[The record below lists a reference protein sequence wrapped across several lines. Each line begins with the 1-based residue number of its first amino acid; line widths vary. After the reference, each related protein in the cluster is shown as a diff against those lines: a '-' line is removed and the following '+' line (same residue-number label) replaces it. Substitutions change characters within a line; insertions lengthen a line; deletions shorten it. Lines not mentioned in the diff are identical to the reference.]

1 MRKSI
6 TTLSALLICTAAIF
20 CQDIN
25 DDFSDGDFS
34 DNPAWTGDTE
44 DFIINDDFELQLM
57 ADGGGES
64 VLYLNAATA
73 DSTQWEFFIRQ
84 EFSPSSSNFAR
95 VIMRADNPNIGSDYN
110 GYFLK
115 IGGESGDSDAIE
127 FYRKDGNSE
136 ALLLSGEDGDLAGD
150 PSGGRFRVVVND
162 EGEWT
167 LSADYAGGTDFSE
180 LGTAVDNTYSAGLY
194 FGFHCTYTST
204 RSDKFFFDDIS
215 LGPLFVDEDPPILL
229 SATALGATEVELVYS
244 EPLDQTSAED
254 LANYTISNGIGQPI
268 EAELQA
274 DQTHVL
280 LTLPQPMESGT
291 TYLLTASDVSDINGN
306 ISGEQE
312 TAFFYVEPS
321 AGEFRQIVIN
331 EIFADPTPIVGLPDA
346 EYLEIFN
353 ASDLYFDLENW
364 TLVNTETERPLA
376 PILFE
381 PGQFLILCD
390 ADDQELFEDF
400 GPVLGIESFTALSN
414 SGDSLSLLNADG
426 DIIDWVSY
434 TDDWYNDPI
443 KQEGGYS
450 LELINPFTLCSGP
463 ENWSGSDNPT
473 GGSPGAENSIFDD
486 TPDTEAPVLEDY
498 LVQSSTQIV
507 LEFSEVMDE
516 NSLINGLYMWNQGI
530 TTLEVLPGS
539 NLLTALITLSDP
551 LQTGVNYQLSI
562 TGLTDC
568 EGNLIQETSL
578 EILIGEIPLFGEL
591 VLSEIMADPNPT
603 QALPDAE
610 YFELVNIGK
619 RAIELS
625 GLNLNDI
632 SFLSGQVL
640 FPGEYLICVDDEN
653 AAFYPNAYVI
663 DDLGPTYFTNS
674 GRELILTNQLGE
686 RLDRVNY
693 ADTWYKDPDK
703 TDGGFSLERKNLSEI
718 CRASEN
724 WSASE
729 ATEGGTPGEVN
740 SNFTTDTDNT
750 PPELRTALVED
761 SQSLRLLFSEPL
773 DSTNIDGISLEF
785 NPKLEVQTV
794 ENIAPEYSSIRVSLA
809 EEILTGIVYTLN
821 ILNVNDCSGN
831 ISETSEEIQFG
842 LPEPGVPGDVLINEV
857 LFNPRTGGADFVE
870 VVNVAQKV
878 VSIQSW
884 RLQNQDEVT
893 DIVSEEPVSI
903 LPGQY
908 LVLTRDQQN
917 IYIEYPSAIR
927 ENFLE
932 MDDTPAFNNGDGSV
946 ILLNEQLEIIDRFDY
961 DESYHFELLNSV
973 KGVSLERLSFTR
985 STNDPGNWL
994 SASEQVGFATP
1005 GYLNSQYNP
1014 EGASGGFFEL
1024 EREVF
1029 SPDNDG
1035 FQDVLLINYEMD
1047 RSGAVATVK
1056 IYDRRGR
1063 QVRELSNNLFLG
1075 TDGTITWDGIT
1086 DSGTKARIG
1095 PHIVYIDVF
1104 TADGLTETKK
1114 IPCIVAG
1121 RLNN

>member
-1 MRKSI
+1 LRHLI
-6 TTLSALLICTAAIF
+6 TTFSAFLICTTALF
-20 CQDIN
+20 CQEIT

-34 DNPAWTGDTE
+34 SNPTWNGDTGD
-44 DFIINDDFELQLM
+44 FVVNDDFELQLM

-64 VLYLNAATA
+64 VLYLSASTA

-84 EFSPSSSNFAR
+84 EFSPSSSNFAQ
-95 VIMRADNPNIGSDYN
+95 VILRADNPNIGGDYN

-127 FYRKDGNSE
+127 LYRKDGNSE
-136 ALLLSGEDGDLAGD
+136 VLLFRGEDGDLAGA
-150 PSGGRFRVVVND
+150 PSGGRFRAVVND
-162 EGEWT
+162 DGEWT
-167 LSADYAGGTDFSE
+167 ISADYTGGTDFSE
-180 LGTAVDNTYSAGLY
+180 LGTAVDDMYSEGLF

-204 RSDKFFFDDIS
+204 RSDKFFFDDI
-215 LGPLFVDEDPPILL
+215 LLAPLFVDEDPPTLL
-229 SATALGATEVELVYS
+229 SATAISATEVEISYN
-244 EPLDQTSAED
+244 EPIDQTSAEV
-254 LANYTISNGIGQPI
+254 ASNYSIDNGIGQPSA
-268 EAELQA
+268 AELQE
-274 DQTHVL
+274 DPTKIL
-280 LTLPQPMESGT
+280 LSLSQPLESGT
-291 TYLLTASDVSDINGN
+291 TYQLTASDVSDINGN
-306 ISGEQE
+306 ISDEQE
-312 TAFFYVEPS
+312 TEFFYVEPS
-321 AGEFRQIVIN
+321 AGDFKQVVIN
-331 EIFADPTPIVGLPDA
+331 EIFADPTPVVGLPDA
-346 EYLEIFN
+346 EYLEVFN
-353 ASDLYFDLENW
+353 ASDLYFELENW
-364 TLVNTETERPLA
+364 TLVNTETERPIA
-376 PILFE
+376 PFLFE

-414 SGDSLSLLNADG
+414 SGDSLTLLNAEG
-426 DIIDWVSY
+426 DIVDWVSY
-434 TDDWYNDPI
+434 TDNWYNDPI
-443 KQEGGYS
+443 KEEGGYS
-450 LELINPFTLCSGP
+450 LELINPFTACSGP
-463 ENWSGSDNPT
+463 ENWSGSDDPT

-516 NSLINGLYMWNQGI
+516 NSLINGSYSWNQGI
-530 TTLEVLPGS
+530 STLNVLPGPD
-539 NLLTALITLSDP
+539 LRTALITLSGP
-551 LQTGVNYQLSI
+551 LQTGVSYQLTIS
-562 TGLTDC
+562 GQTDC
-568 EGNLIQETSL
+568 EGNPIQEATI

-591 VLSEIMADPNPT
+591 VISEIMADPNPT

-610 YFELVNIGK
+610 YFELVNTGK

-625 GLNLNDI
+625 GLTLNDI
-632 SFLSGQVL
+632 PFLSGQVL

-663 DDLGPTYFTNS
+663 DNLGASYFTNS
-674 GRELILTNQLGE
+674 GRELVLSNQLGE

-693 ADTWYKDPDK
+693 TDAWYNDPDK
-703 TDGGFSLERKNLSEI
+703 TDGGFSLERKNLTEI
-718 CRASEN
+718 CRAEDN

-729 ATEGGTPGEVN
+729 ATEGGTPGEIN
-740 SNFTTDTDNT
+740 SIFTTDTDNT

-761 SQSLRLLFSEPL
+761 SQSLRLVFNEPL
-773 DSTNIDGISLEF
+773 DSTNIDGIELGF
-785 NPKLEVQTV
+785 DPKLEVQAI
-794 ENIAPEYSSIRVSLA
+794 ENVAPEYRSIRVSLA
-809 EEILTGIVYTLN
+809 EEILPGVVYKLIVQ
-821 ILNVNDCSGN
+821 NVNDCSGN
-831 ISETSEEIQFG
+831 TSETSQEIQFG
-842 LPEPGVPGDVLINEV
+842 FPEQGVPGDILINEV
-857 LFNPRTGGADFVE
+857 LFNPRTGGSDFVE
-870 VVNVAQKV
+870 VVNVSQKV

-893 DIVSEEPVSI
+893 DVLTEEPVSI

-917 IYIEYPSAIR
+917 IFMEYPSSIR

-946 ILLNEQLEIIDRFDY
+946 ILLNEQLEVIDRFDY

-1005 GYLNSQYNP
+1005 GYINSQYNP
-1014 EGASGGFFEL
+1014 EGASRGFFEL

-1035 FQDVLLINYEMD
+1035 FQDVLLINYEME

-1075 TDGTITWDGIT
+1075 TEGTITWDGVT

-1114 IPCIVAG
+1114 LPCIVAG
-1121 RLNN
+1121 GLNN

>member
-1 MRKSI
+1 MRYLI
-6 TTLSALLICTAAIF
+6 TTFSALLICTTALFSQEIT
-20 CQDIN
+20 

-34 DNPAWTGDTE
+34 SNPTWIGDTD
-44 DFIINDDFELQLM
+44 DFIVNDDFELQLM

-84 EFSPSSSNFAR
+84 EFSPSSSNFAQ
-95 VIMRADNPNIGSDYN
+95 VILRSDNPNIGGDYN

-127 FYRKDGNSE
+127 LYRKDGNSD
-136 ALLLSGEDGDLAGD
+136 ALLFRGEDGDLAGD

-162 EGEWT
+162 NGEWT
-167 LSADYAGGTDFSE
+167 LSADYSGGTDFSE
-180 LGTAVDNTYSAGLY
+180 LGTANDNTYSNGLY

-204 RSDKFFFDDIS
+204 RSDKFFFDDI
-215 LGPLFVDEDPPILL
+215 LIGPLFVDEEPPTLL
-229 SATALGATEVELVYS
+229 VAEALGATEVEITYD
-244 EPLDQTSAED
+244 EPLDQTTAED
-254 LANYTISNGIGQPI
+254 LANYSLSNGIGQPV
-268 EAELQA
+268 EAELQG

-280 LTLPQPMESGT
+280 LTLPQTMESGT
-291 TYLLTASDVSDINGN
+291 TYILTASAVADINGN
-306 ISGEQE
+306 VSDEQE
-312 TAFFYVEPS
+312 AEFFYVEPS
-321 AGEFRQIVIN
+321 VGEFKQVVIN
-331 EIFADPTPIVGLPDA
+331 EIFADPTPVVGLPDA

-353 ASDLYFDLENW
+353 ASELYFELENW
-364 TLVNTETERPLA
+364 TLVNTETERPLT
-376 PILFE
+376 PFLFE

-390 ADDQELFEDF
+390 ADDQELFENF

-414 SGDSLSLLNADG
+414 SGDSLTLLNAEG

-443 KQEGGYS
+443 KEEGGYS
-450 LELINPFTLCSGP
+450 LELINPFTACSGP
-463 ENWSGSDNPT
+463 ENWSGSDDPT
-473 GGSPGAENSIFDD
+473 GGTPGLENSIFDD

-516 NSLINGLYMWNQGI
+516 NSLIDGVYSWNQGI
-530 TTLEVLPGS
+530 STLNVLPGPD
-539 NLLTALITLSDP
+539 LLSALITLSDP
-551 LQTGVNYQLSI
+551 LQTGVSYQLTIS
-562 TGLTDC
+562 GQTDC
-568 EGNLIQETSL
+568 EGNLIQETSI

-591 VLSEIMADPNPT
+591 IISEIMADPSPT

-610 YFELVNIGK
+610 YFELANTGK

-625 GLNLNDI
+625 GLSLNDI
-632 SFLSGQVL
+632 PFLSGQVL

-653 AAFYPNAYVI
+653 SSFYPDAYI
-663 DDLGPTYFTNS
+663 IEDLGATYFTNS
-674 GRELILTNQLGE
+674 GRELILSNQLGE

-693 ADTWYKDPDK
+693 NDSWYNDPDK
-703 TDGGFSLERKNLSEI
+703 TDGGFSLERKNLTEI
-718 CRASEN
+718 CRAEEN

-729 ATEGGTPGEVN
+729 ATEGGTPGNIN
-740 SNFTTDTDNT
+740 SVFTTETDDT
-750 PPELRTALVED
+750 PPGLSTALVED
-761 SQSLRLLFSEPL
+761 SLTLRLVFNEPL
-773 DSTNIDGISLEF
+773 DSTSINGITLEF
-785 NPKLEVQTV
+785 DPQLEVQAV
-794 ENIAPEYSSIRVSLA
+794 ENVVPEYRSIRVILA
-809 EEILTGIVYTLN
+809 EEILPGIVYRLSVQ
-821 ILNVNDCSGN
+821 NVKDCTGN
-831 ISETSEEIQFG
+831 ASATSEEIQFG
-842 LPEPGVPGDVLINEV
+842 FPEPGVPGDVLINEV
-857 LFNPRTGGADFVE
+857 LFNPRTGGSDFVE
-870 VVNVAQKV
+870 VVNVSQKV

-884 RLQNQDEVT
+884 RLQNQDDVT
-893 DIVSEEPVSI
+893 DVVTEEPVSI
-903 LPGQY
+903 LPGEY

-917 IYIEYPSAIR
+917 IYVEYPSSIR

-946 ILLNEQLEIIDRFDY
+946 ILLNEQLEVIDRFNY

-994 SASEQVGFATP
+994 SASEQVGYATP

-1014 EGASGGFFEL
+1014 EGASSGFFEL

-1035 FQDVLLINYEMD
+1035 FQDVLLINYEME
-1047 RSGAVATVK
+1047 RSGAVATIK

-1075 TDGTITWDGIT
+1075 TDGTISWDGIT

-1114 IPCIVAG
+1114 LPCIVAG